1 MDPPTP
7 ALSRPEFRLPQSHE
21 AFTRANRVIPGG
33 VNSPARAFGAV
44 GGEPPFIARAAG
56 ARLHDIDGHS
66 YIDYVGSWGPM
77 ILGHAHP
84 AVRAAVAGALEL
96 GSSFGAPTIREIE
109 IAELVA
115 GAFPSIEKVRFVSSG
130 TEASMSAVRL
140 ARGATGRSKI
150 IKMTGHYHGHVDA
163 LLVQAGSAA
172 TTLGTPNSPGVT
184 QGSVQDTILCPFND
198 VQAVAEVLAR
208 FPGQVAAVILEPIA
222 GNMGLVPPR
231 PGYLA
236 ALRELTASDGC
247 LLVFDEV
254 MTGFRVA
261 YGGAQELFGITPDL
275 TVLGKIVGGG
285 LPAAAYGASAALM
298 DQISPAGPIYQ
309 AGTLSGN
316 PLAMAAGLA
325 TLRSLRDDPPYERL
339 EALSARLAEGLDR
352 AATDAGIPH
361 VVQRTG
367 SMLTLFFHDGPVH
380 DYDEALR
387 SDTRLF
393 ARFFWEM
400 LARGVYLPCS
410 QFEAAFVSAA
420 HTTDD
425 IDRTIEAAREALA
438 LVPRLERRRTHARD
452 CRAAT
457 GAGDPAIDR
466 AVSSSVIGSSG
477 RALLRASP

>member
-1 MDPPTP
+1 
-7 ALSRPEFRLPQSHE
+7 
-21 AFTRANRVIPGG
+21 VIPGG

-56 ARLHDIDGHS
+56 ALLHDIDGNS
-66 YIDYVGSWGPM
+66 YVDYVGSWGPM
-77 ILGHAHP
+77 ILGHVHP
-84 AVRAAVAGALEL
+84 AVRSAVAGALDL
-96 GSSFGAPTIREIE
+96 GSSFGAPTIRETE
-109 IAELVA
+109 IAELITA
-115 GAFPSIEKVRFVSSG
+115 AFPSIEKVRFVSSG

-140 ARGATGRSKI
+140 ARGVTGRPKI
-150 IKMTGHYHGHVDA
+150 IKMTGHYHGHADA

-172 TTLGTPNSPGVT
+172 TTLGTPDSPGVT

-198 VQAVAEVLAR
+198 VQAVAEALAR

-231 PGYLA
+231 AEYLS
-236 ALRELTASDGC
+236 ALRNLTARDGS

-261 YGGAQELFGITPDL
+261 FGGAQELFGIKPDV

-298 DQISPAGPIYQ
+298 DHVSPVGPIYQ

-325 TLRSLRDDPPYERL
+325 TLRCLRDDPPYQRL
-339 EALSARLAEGLDR
+339 ESLSARLAEGLGR
-352 AATDAGIPH
+352 AATDSGIPH

-367 SMLTLFFHDGPVH
+367 SMLTLFFRDGPVH
-380 DYDEALR
+380 DYDDALR
-387 SDTRLF
+387 SNTRRF

-400 LARGVYLPCS
+400 LVRGVYLPCS

-420 HTTDD
+420 HTVDD
-425 IDRTIEAAREALA
+425 VDRTIEAAREAL
-438 LVPRLERRRTHARD
+438 PFAR
-452 CRAAT
+452 
-457 GAGDPAIDR
+457 
-466 AVSSSVIGSSG
+466 S
-477 RALLRASP
+477 